1 MSRQDTNGRV
11 PASGRRKLEVLM
23 DEAGILFKVIVKPD
37 PEDGGYVASTPTLK
51 GVYGQGETEEEAVRD
66 FQTALDFTLHD
77 MVENGEELPESDES
91 ARDLPTIEDTGRA
104 FRALAA
110 V

>member
-1 MSRQDTNGRV
+1 
-11 PASGRRKLEVLM
+11 M
-23 DEAGILFKVIVKPD
+23 DDREILFTVIVKPD

-77 MVENGEELPESDES
+77 MVESGEELPESDES
-91 ARDLPTIEDTGRA
+91 ARSLPTVEDAGRA
-104 FRALAA
+104 YRALAA
-110 V
+110 I

>member
-1 MSRQDTNGRV
+1 MEHRQ
-11 PASGRRKLEVLM
+11 
-23 DEAGILFKVIVKPD
+23 ILFRVFVEPD
-37 PEDGGYVASTPTLK
+37 PEDGGFVASTPTLR

-66 FQTALDFTLHD
+66 FQTALDFTMQH
-77 MVENGEELPESDES
+77 MVEEGEDLPESDES
-91 ARDLPTIEDTGRA
+91 ARELPSVDDVGRA